1 MIEFNKHHY
10 SNLWE
15 RQEYYNNVLGGSTDP
30 YNRFV
35 NMIGETLESVDTNI
49 TKFPH
54 TIQVKQELI
63 RIIML
68 AQAHAIR
75 SKLDV
80 SSLKPPKQKH
90 SLIKRIFKRN

>member
-10 SNLWE
+10 SDLWD
-15 RQEYYNNVLGGSTDP
+15 RQEHYKNTLGGSSDP
-30 YNRFV
+30 YNHFV
-35 NMIGETLESVDTNI
+35 NMIGKTLEPVDVSR

-68 AQAHAIR
+68 AQAYAVNN
-75 SKLDV
+75 KLDV
-80 SSLKPPKQKH
+80 SSLKPPKKKH
-90 SLIKRIFKRN
+90 GLLKRIFKRK